1 MCGVVSL
8 ASFNN
13 NENIAGLFLGV
24 QTVGLFVHQM
34 ILIGDFSSKIMFS
47 GLEKKF
53 KDVPT
58 KSWLL
63 NNKRIPR
70 PW

>member
-24 QTVGLFVHQM
+24 QTVDLFVHQM
-34 ILIGDFSSKIMFS
+34 ILIDDFSSKIMFS
-47 GLEKKF
+47 GLEKNLKMSPVSHGF
-53 KDVPT
+53 
-58 KSWLL
+58 
-63 NNKRIPR
+63 
-70 PW
+70 

>member
-1 MCGVVSL
+1 MCGAVSL

-13 NENIAGLFLGV
+13 NENITGLFLGV
-24 QTVGLFVHQM
+24 QTVGLFLYQM

-47 GLEKKF
+47 GLEKKI
-53 KDVPT
+53 KDVPS

-63 NNKRIPR
+63 NNKRLAR
-70 PW
+70 QW